1 MAAEAAGGDRGRGDV
16 VDWDLAVAT
25 GCRLL
30 PSGPDVAPDVAAA
43 AVAELR
49 RAAEVAIDPVRET
62 ARMLAPAGSAETV
75 VVDRAA
81 WVRSNVDGFAV
92 ALTPMLEKMR
102 AREGAL
108 DGAVAAVGRRA
119 TAVQLGGVLAWLSG
133 KVLGQYEAFTAVG
146 TAPRLLLVAPNVV
159 AAERSLGVDP
169 WDFRLWVA
177 LHEETHRVQFGA
189 VPWLADHLLAEVH
202 AFVELSDVK
211 GAEMFARLREGL
223 TAVAR
228 GGSLVDA
235 VQSEPQREVLDRLTA
250 VMSLLEG
257 HADHVMD
264 AVGPAVVP
272 TVATIRERFDVRRHQ
287 PGAVDGLLRRL
298 LGLDAKMRQYAD
310 GAAFV
315 RGVVARAG
323 VDGFNAVWTSPQ
335 TLPSRDE
342 IADPAAWLA
351 RVQP

>member
-1 MAAEAAGGDRGRGDV
+1 
-16 VDWDLAVAT
+16 
-25 GCRLL
+25 
-30 PSGPDVAPDVAAA
+30 
-43 AVAELR
+43 
-49 RAAEVAIDPVRET
+49 
-62 ARMLAPAGSAETV
+62 
-75 VVDRAA
+75 
-81 WVRSNVDGFAV
+81 
-92 ALTPMLEKMR
+92 
-102 AREGAL
+102 
-108 DGAVAAVGRRA
+108 
-119 TAVQLGGVLAWLSG
+119 
-133 KVLGQYEAFTAVG
+133 
-146 TAPRLLLVAPNVV
+146 
-159 AAERSLGVDP
+159 
-169 WDFRLWVA
+169 
-177 LHEETHRVQFGA
+177 
-189 VPWLADHLLAEVH
+189 VH

-211 GAEMFARLREGL
+211 VPRCSRGCASL

-228 GGSLVDA
+228 GGSLIDA
-235 VQSEPQREVLDRLTA
+235 VQSSRAQVLDRLTA

-272 TVATIRERFDVRRHQ
+272 TVATIRERADVRRHQ

-315 RGVVARAG
+315 RGVVAQVG
-323 VDGFNAVWTSPQ
+323 VDGFNTVWTSPQ